1 MTDWEAPEATEAT
14 DSYWYDEDVE
24 DVERAILVLRALR
37 RFKAADSAMRAKTQA
52 DMDMNE
58 TDLLALRHLIAAEAR
73 GHPVGPKELAAVLG
87 ISSAATAKL
96 LARLSRLGHIT
107 REPHP
112 TDRRA
117 QILHPS
123 PDAHHEVRKTLGD
136 MHERM
141 LAVAHDRTPVEQR
154 AIISFL
160 DDLSGAVTTAD
171 ETSGDA
177 RRSAAHHRRV
187 SE

>member
-1 MTDWEAPEATEAT
+1 MTEIELSGPGE
-14 DSYWYDEDVE
+14 SYWYDEEAQDI
-24 DVERAILVLRALR
+24 ERAVLVLRALR

-58 TDLLALRHLIAAEAR
+58 TDLLALRYLIAAEAR
-73 GHPVGPKELAAVLG
+73 EHEVGPKELAQALS

-96 LARLSRLGHIT
+96 LARLTRSGHIV

-141 LAVAHDRTPVEQR
+141 LSVAQGYPAPEQR
-154 AIISFL
+154 TIISFL
-160 DDLSGAVTTAD
+160 DALSEAIQSPDPSQKDTRAVT
-171 ETSGDA
+171 S
-177 RRSAAHHRRV
+177 HRRV